1 MPTISFAAAAGCAL
15 TALEVKETIVSSAA
29 NVKTVLRWYVPAA
42 RDVQT
47 AQLSAPNAEKNVKPA
62 PMISFA
68 TAAVYAGIV

>member
-1 MPTISFAAAAGCAL
+1 MPNA
-15 TALEVKETIVSSAA
+15 V
-29 NVKTVLRWYVPAA
+29 NVKTVLRWYVSAA

-47 AQLSAPNAEKNVKPA
+47 AQLSARNAEKNVKPA

>member
-15 TALEVKETIVSSAA
+15 TALAEKATIVSSAA
-29 NVKTVLRWYVPAA
+29 NVKTALKRYVYAA
-42 RDVQT
+42 ADAQT
-47 AQLSAPNAEKNVKPA
+47 VPLYARNAEKNVKPA